1 MRTDKCHVLVL
12 RLLIQ
17 NIDHILLNAA
27 ESHILQW
34 ILISQW
40 TICFTFN
47 CFNFFMLFAFKAK
60 SVKDCFWCNFSEV
73 FFPHCNDILDSC
85 RDLVYIWICVV
96 MCHLGVTLQL
106 QFLSSLYL
114 LLFCS
119 QSKLFPRWS
128 DKVGIYNFNEITRI
142 VISLKLATK
151 LSKLSCNLI

>member
-1 MRTDKCHVLVL
+1 MSCAGSEITHRKYWLELAKCCRITHSS
-12 RLLIQ
+12 I
-17 NIDHILLNAA
+17 NNH
-27 ESHILQW
+27 
-34 ILISQW
+34 
-40 TICFTFN
+40 
-47 CFNFFMLFAFKAK
+47 FFLYLHSIAFLMLCVQSK

-106 QFLSSLYL
+106 QFLSTLYL

-119 QSKLFPRWS
+119 QSKLFPGWS
-128 DKVGIYNFNEITRI
+128 DKVGIYDFSEITRI